1 LPSFAAK
8 TFEDL
13 MQCIICKH
21 DETGTG
27 KTTLTLERGNTTLV
41 FKNVPA
47 RVCGN
52 CGEAYVSE
60 EISAK
65 LLEAAEAAVRSG
77 VLVDVREYA
86 PVPA

>member
-1 LPSFAAK
+1 MK
-8 TFEDL
+8 
-13 MQCIICKH
+13 CVICKTG
-21 DETGTG
+21 ETAPG

-47 RVCGN
+47 RVCAN
-52 CGEAYVSE
+52 CGETYVEE
-60 EISAK
+60 EISAR
-65 LLEAAEAAVRSG
+65 LLRAAEEAAQSG

>member
-1 LPSFAAK
+1 MK
-8 TFEDL
+8 
-13 MQCIICKH
+13 CVICKAG
-21 DETGTG
+21 ETSPG

-47 RVCGN
+47 RVCAN
-52 CGEAYVSE
+52 CGETYVEE
-60 EISAK
+60 EISAR
-65 LLEAAEAAVRSG
+65 LLLAAEDAAQSG